1 MGVPI
6 GTGLPGCGLLGSS
19 YDTWPEPN
27 GEGAGRGDNALGPV
41 GEYILGDDKALLAE
55 SETDQNECI
64 CLRAVGEEGALRRVF
79 STSTGGVSGR
89 RVCIVEKGV
98 IGFDSAR

>member
-6 GTGLPGCGLLGSS
+6 GTGFPGCGLLGSS

-41 GEYILGDDKALLAE
+41 GE
-55 SETDQNECI
+55 
-64 CLRAVGEEGALRRVF
+64 
-79 STSTGGVSGR
+79 
-89 RVCIVEKGV
+89 
-98 IGFDSAR
+98 